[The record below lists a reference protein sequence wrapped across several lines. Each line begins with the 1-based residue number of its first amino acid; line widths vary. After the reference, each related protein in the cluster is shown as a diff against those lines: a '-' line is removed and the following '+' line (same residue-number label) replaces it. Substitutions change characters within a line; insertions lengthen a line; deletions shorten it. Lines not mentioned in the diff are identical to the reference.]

1 MRHKIKIL
9 AAAGLAMMLTGVS
22 VLAFSEVSVLMQAV
36 SGKVAIRLEEFMVER
51 GKEVSWKENPVVL
64 PGDRLSKIARIFNQ
78 GEECY
83 IRAAVVF
90 TDEKKSGNSLSQK
103 NLTGISDDWIWKGEY
118 CYYKKILPKGG
129 KTDFFQGIQIPSEWK
144 EGEDDDNHW
153 NARVKVDAVQAEYF
167 YPDFSS
173 EDPWGLEKQGVEI
186 QKSPKEEPA
195 DQTADQEPVIL
206 EIQQKMQGFSVET
219 DEFFRKMETFL
230 PGRAQTGS
238 VTFENRTKD
247 SREVFMRAEILEE
260 NEFLK
265 ELEVTIEKRLKDR
278 TELLYQGTLL
288 ADQLENYQSI
298 GKIPGEESSTLEFK
312 ITLPQEADNR
322 YAAQQ
327 GKIKFWFTTDV
338 SGKETPVPAVKTGDT
353 VWRWGVAAALTLLG
367 SLTVVGGILWKRYKK
382 W

>member
-1 MRHKIKIL
+1 M
-9 AAAGLAMMLTGVS
+9 
-22 VLAFSEVSVLMQAV
+22 
-36 SGKVAIRLEEFMVER
+36 
-51 GKEVSWKENPVVL
+51 
-64 PGDRLSKIARIFNQ
+64 
-78 GEECY
+78 
-83 IRAAVVF
+83 
-90 TDEKKSGNSLSQK
+90 
-103 NLTGISDDWIWKGEY
+103 
-118 CYYKKILPKGG
+118 
-129 KTDFFQGIQIPSEWK
+129 
-144 EGEDDDNHW
+144 
-153 NARVKVDAVQAEYF
+153 
-167 YPDFSS
+167 
-173 EDPWGLEKQGVEI
+173 EI

-206 EIQQKMQGFSVET
+206 KIQQKMQGFSVET

-353 VWRWGVAAALTLLG
+353 VWRWGVAAALTLFG